1 MVENYIFFFVL
12 GDVDWIWWW
21 IYMGSLFLF
30 YLRLKGRVI
39 KVSILFVSYLLWVSG
54 EIKVVV

>member
-30 YLRLKGRVI
+30 YLRLKDRVI

-54 EIKVVV
+54 EIKVLV

>member
-1 MVENYIFFFVL
+1 MIENYIFFFVL

-30 YLRLKGRVI
+30 YLRLKDRVI

-54 EIKVVV
+54 EIKVLV